1 MTTINLIYVG
11 NIRENYLLAAVAE
24 YEKRLSAY
32 CRLVCTEIKEEKLP
46 DDPSQAQTEAAMKKE
61 GERILAVLPRK
72 SMKIALCVE
81 GKQLSSEEF
90 SSLIKNAENSGFSQ
104 ISFIIGGAFG
114 LSEEVKKVCDFRLS
128 LSKMTF
134 SHQMVRL
141 IFVEQLY
148 RALTILN
155 HEPYHHE

>member
-1 MTTINLIYVG
+1 MKITIICVG
-11 NIRENYLLAAVAE
+11 KIKEKFYRDAVAE

-61 GERILAVLPRK
+61 GERILAVLPQK
-72 SMKIALCVE
+72 SKKIALCVE

-134 SHQMVRL
+134 THRFARIL
-141 IFVEQLY
+141 LLEQIY
-148 RALTILN
+148 RAENIAAGGK
-155 HEPYHHE
+155 YHK

>member
-11 NIRENYLLAAVAE
+11 NIRENYLLAAAAE

-61 GERILAVLPRK
+61 GERILAVLPQK
-72 SMKIALCVE
+72 SKKIALCVE

-90 SSLIKNAENSGFSQ
+90 SSLIKTAENSGFSQ

-134 SHQMVRL
+134 THRMARIL
-141 IFVEQLY
+141 LLEQIY
-148 RALTILN
+148 RAENIAAGGK
-155 HEPYHHE
+155 YHK

>member
-24 YEKRLSAY
+24 YEKRLAAY

-134 SHQMVRL
+134 THRIARIL
-141 IFVEQLY
+141 LLEQIY
-148 RALTILN
+148 RAENIAAGGK
-155 HEPYHHE
+155 YHK

>member
-72 SMKIALCVE
+72 SMKFALCVE

-134 SHQMVRL
+134 THRFARIL
-141 IFVEQLY
+141 LLEQIY
-148 RALTILN
+148 RAENIAAGGK
-155 HEPYHHE
+155 YHK

>member
-61 GERILAVLPRK
+61 GERILAVLPQK

-134 SHQMVRL
+134 THRFARIL
-141 IFVEQLY
+141 LLEQIY
-148 RALTILN
+148 RAENIAAGGK
-155 HEPYHHE
+155 YHK

>member
-11 NIRENYLLAAVAE
+11 NIRENYLLAAVAK

-46 DDPSQAQTEAAMKKE
+46 DDPSQAQTEASMKKE

-134 SHQMVRL
+134 THRFARIL
-141 IFVEQLY
+141 LLEQIY
-148 RALTILN
+148 RAENIAAGGK
-155 HEPYHHE
+155 YHK

>member
-114 LSEEVKKVCDFRLS
+114 LSEEVKKVCVFRLS
-128 LSKMTF
+128 LSKTTF
-134 SHQMVRL
+134 TRRFTRIL
-141 IFVEQLY
+141 LLEQIY
-148 RALTILN
+148 RAENIAAGGK
-155 HEPYHHE
+155 YHK

>member
-134 SHQMVRL
+134 THRFARIL
-141 IFVEQLY
+141 LLEQIY
-148 RALTILN
+148 RAENIAAGGK
-155 HEPYHHE
+155 YHK

>member
-114 LSEEVKKVCDFRLS
+114 LSEEVKKLCDFRLS

-134 SHQMVRL
+134 THRMARIL
-141 IFVEQLY
+141 LLEQIY
-148 RALTILN
+148 RAENIAAGGK
-155 HEPYHHE
+155 YHK

>member
-61 GERILAVLPRK
+61 GERILAVLPQK
-72 SMKIALCVE
+72 SKKIALCVE

-114 LSEEVKKVCDFRLS
+114 ISEEVKKVCDFRLS

-134 SHQMVRL
+134 THRFARIL
-141 IFVEQLY
+141 LLEQIY
-148 RALTILN
+148 RAENIAAGGK
-155 HEPYHHE
+155 YHK

>member
-114 LSEEVKKVCDFRLS
+114 LSEEVKKGCDFRLS

-134 SHQMVRL
+134 THRFARIL
-141 IFVEQLY
+141 LLEQIY
-148 RALTILN
+148 RAENIAAGGK
-155 HEPYHHE
+155 YHK

>member
-11 NIRENYLLAAVAE
+11 NIRETYLLAAVAE

-134 SHQMVRL
+134 THRFARIL
-141 IFVEQLY
+141 LLEQIY
-148 RALTILN
+148 RAENIAAGGK
-155 HEPYHHE
+155 YHK

>member
-90 SSLIKNAENSGFSQ
+90 SSLIKNAENSGFPQ

-134 SHQMVRL
+134 THRFARIL
-141 IFVEQLY
+141 LLEQIY
-148 RALTILN
+148 RAENIAAGGK
-155 HEPYHHE
+155 YHK

>member
-61 GERILAVLPRK
+61 GERILAVLPQK
-72 SMKIALCVE
+72 SKKIALCVE

-114 LSEEVKKVCDFRLS
+114 LSDEVKKVCDFRLS

-134 SHQMVRL
+134 THRFARIL
-141 IFVEQLY
+141 LLEQIY
-148 RALTILN
+148 RAENIAAGGK
-155 HEPYHHE
+155 YHK

>member
-114 LSEEVKKVCDFRLS
+114 LSEEVKNVCDFRLS

-134 SHQMVRL
+134 THRFARIL
-141 IFVEQLY
+141 LLEQIY
-148 RALTILN
+148 RAENIAAGGK
-155 HEPYHHE
+155 YHK

>member
-104 ISFIIGGAFG
+104 LSFIIGGAFG

-134 SHQMVRL
+134 THRFARIL
-141 IFVEQLY
+141 LLEQIY
-148 RALTILN
+148 RAENIAAGGK
-155 HEPYHHE
+155 YHK

>member
-61 GERILAVLPRK
+61 GERILAVLPQK
-72 SMKIALCVE
+72 SKKIALCVE

-90 SSLIKNAENSGFSQ
+90 SSLIKTAENSGFSQ

-114 LSEEVKKVCDFRLS
+114 LSEEVKKVCDFHLS

-134 SHQMVRL
+134 THRMARIL
-141 IFVEQLY
+141 LLEQIY
-148 RALTILN
+148 RAENIAAGGK
-155 HEPYHHE
+155 YHK

>member
-11 NIRENYLLAAVAE
+11 NIRENYLLAAAAE

-61 GERILAVLPRK
+61 GERILAVLPQK
-72 SMKIALCVE
+72 SKKIALCVE

-134 SHQMVRL
+134 THRFARIL
-141 IFVEQLY
+141 LLEQIY
-148 RALTILN
+148 RAENIAAGGK
-155 HEPYHHE
+155 YHK